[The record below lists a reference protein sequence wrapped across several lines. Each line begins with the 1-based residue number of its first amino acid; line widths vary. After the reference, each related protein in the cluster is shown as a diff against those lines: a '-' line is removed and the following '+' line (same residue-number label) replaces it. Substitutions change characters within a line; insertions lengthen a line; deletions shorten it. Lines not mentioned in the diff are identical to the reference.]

1 MMLDERP
8 GLSTGRLS
16 RLISEAVERCALD
29 LSGARVLTEAATGA
43 YVVTPVIAAVSG
55 AQVVALTGDSRYGTA
70 EQVKAATLTLA
81 GQLGVTDRILITTQ
95 REAEHF
101 ATADVITNSGH
112 VRPIVGNLAAA
123 IRSDAVLSLMFEA
136 WEALVGRLD
145 IDVDVLRDRGV
156 QIAGTNER
164 HPHVDV
170 FSYLG
175 PMAVAALADA
185 GVSAYRGR
193 IALLCDNAF
202 RDYIVD
208 GLKAAGAEVDVAA
221 SLDGLSGDSP
231 DALLVAL
238 QPTGASVL
246 SASDLHRIGTSW
258 PDCVLLQFW
267 GDVDRAQCPVA
278 CWPLVAPPA
287 GHMGVLPSRLG
298 PEPIVRLQAGGLKVA
313 QVLRMPPIAR
323 TARDVEYVD
332 AF

>member
-1 MMLDERP
+1 MTMDQRP

-16 RLISEAVERCALD
+16 RLVGEAVERCALD
-29 LSGARVLTEAATGA
+29 LSGTTVLTEAASGA

-55 AQVVALTGDSRYGTA
+55 ARVVAVTADSRYGTA
-70 EQVKAATLTLA
+70 AQVEAATMALA
-81 GQLGVTDRILITTQ
+81 RRLGVTDRIVITTQ
-95 REAEHF
+95 RAAEHF
-101 ATADVITNSGH
+101 AAADVITNSGH
-112 VRPIVGNLAAA
+112 VRPIVGEFAAA
-123 IRSDAVLSLMFEA
+123 IRPEAVLSLMFES
-136 WEALVGRLD
+136 WEAQAGRLD
-145 IDVDVLRDRGV
+145 IDVAALGARGV

-175 PMAVAALADA
+175 PMAVAELADA

-193 IALLCDNAF
+193 IAVLCDNAF
-202 RDYIVD
+202 SDYIVD
-208 GLKAAGAEVDVAA
+208 GLKAAGAEVEVAA
-221 SLDGLSGDSP
+221 SLDALSCDSP

-246 SASDLHRIGTSW
+246 SAADLSRIGTRW
-258 PDCVLLQFW
+258 PHCVVVQFW
-267 GDVDRAQCPVA
+267 GDIDRARCPVPT
-278 CWPLVAPPA
+278 WPVVAPPA

-313 QVLRMPPIAR
+313 QVLRTPPAAR
-323 TARDVEYVD
+323 TARDLEYVD

>member
-1 MMLDERP
+1 MTMDERP

-16 RLISEAVERCALD
+16 RLISEAVDRCALD

-55 AQVVALTGDSRYGTA
+55 ARVVALTADSRYGTVG
-70 EQVKAATLTLA
+70 QVKAATMALA
-81 GQLGVTDRILITTQ
+81 TQLGVNDRILITTR

-101 ATADVITNSGH
+101 AAADVITNSGH
-112 VRPIVGNLAAA
+112 VRPIVGKLAATV
-123 IRSDAVLSLMFEA
+123 RRDAVLSLMFES
-136 WEALVGRLD
+136 WEAQVGRLD

-185 GVSAYRGR
+185 GVSAYRSR
-193 IALLCDNAF
+193 IAVLCDNAF
-202 RDYIVD
+202 RDYVVD
-208 GLKAAGAEVDVAA
+208 GLKAAGAEVDAAA
-221 SLDGLSGDSP
+221 SFDGLSSDYP

-246 SASDLHRIGTSW
+246 SVGDLYRIGTSW
-258 PDCVLLQFW
+258 PDCVLVQFW
-267 GDVDRAQCPVA
+267 GDIDRGQCPMA
-278 CWPLVAPPA
+278 CWPVVAPPA

-313 QVLRMPPIAR
+313 QVLLTPPAAR
-323 TARDVEYVD
+323 TAQDMEYVD